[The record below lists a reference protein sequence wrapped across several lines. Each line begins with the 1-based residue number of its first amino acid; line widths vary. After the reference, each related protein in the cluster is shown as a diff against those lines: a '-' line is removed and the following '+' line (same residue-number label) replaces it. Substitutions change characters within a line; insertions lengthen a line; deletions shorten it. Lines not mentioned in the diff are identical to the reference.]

1 VGDPEGRT
9 DMTEQ
14 AEAHRI
20 VVGIDGSER
29 SVGALRWALAQARL
43 TGAKV
48 EALMCWEVPG
58 SIYITPTHTEAYYE
72 QRAEEAFAAVLEQV
86 RADTEGVSL
95 EARLVGLPAPRVLM
109 EAAVGADL
117 LVVGSHSTLDRHGVH
132 LGSVS
137 SYCAHH
143 APCPVLVHRT

>member
-1 VGDPEGRT
+1 
-9 DMTEQ
+9 MTEQ
-14 AEAHRI
+14 ADGRRI
-20 VVGIDGSER
+20 VVGVDGSER
-29 SVGALRWALAQARL
+29 SVGALRWALEQARL
-43 TGAKV
+43 IDARV
-48 EALMCWEVPG
+48 EAIMCWEVPG

-72 QRAEEAFAAVLEQV
+72 QRAKDAFEQVLEQI
-86 RADTEGVSL
+86 RADSQGVAL
-95 EARLVGLPAPRVLM
+95 EARLVGLPASRALT
-109 EAAVGADL
+109 EAASGADL